1 MITSY
6 DRNAA
11 LSEEYI
17 AVDKATP
24 DGANNS
30 THIAELANT
39 MLAEPSCV
47 IKTVSAGNQ
56 L

>member
-1 MITSY
+1 MTSY

-17 AVDKATP
+17 AIDIATA

-30 THIAELANT
+30 THIGELANT